1 MPFFTWRE
9 RGKGNLPCGYS
20 RFPLGEIDNKRLL
33 PVGASGREDMYTI
46 TPTPSSHLTQATHV
60 QGNIRCTAQA
70 HAELLDGAYLSR
82 LCVCVCVCV

>member
-1 MPFFTWRE
+1 
-9 RGKGNLPCGYS
+9 
-20 RFPLGEIDNKRLL
+20 
-33 PVGASGREDMYTI
+33 MYTI